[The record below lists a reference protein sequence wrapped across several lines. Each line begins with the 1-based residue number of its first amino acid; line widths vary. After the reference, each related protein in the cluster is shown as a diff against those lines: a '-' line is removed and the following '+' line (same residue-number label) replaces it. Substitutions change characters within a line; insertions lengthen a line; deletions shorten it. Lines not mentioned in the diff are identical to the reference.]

1 MFKFQIRQVL
11 RRGNT
16 VIPDIFE
23 APYIKLL
30 SNSPNFIDAIV
41 FVSAGIFLC
50 GKGLPGFHR
59 SGVHDLHPSCSHLAN
74 NVFMIN
80 GMEAIP
86 SFLKW
91 VQRENHKTFS
101 GILVLEEIVAGDFL
115 GEFQFVDGHEVRKI
129 VLRGVVEA

>member
-50 GKGLPGFHR
+50 GKSLLGFHCP
-59 SGVHDLHPSCSHLAN
+59 GINDFHPSCGYTAN
-74 NVFMIN
+74 NVLVVN

-86 SFLKW
+86 PFLKW
-91 VQRENHKTFS
+91 VQRKNHKTFS
-101 GILVLEEIVAGDFL
+101 GILVLDEVVAGDLL
-115 GEFQFVDGHEVRKI
+115 GEFQFVDGHEVGKI